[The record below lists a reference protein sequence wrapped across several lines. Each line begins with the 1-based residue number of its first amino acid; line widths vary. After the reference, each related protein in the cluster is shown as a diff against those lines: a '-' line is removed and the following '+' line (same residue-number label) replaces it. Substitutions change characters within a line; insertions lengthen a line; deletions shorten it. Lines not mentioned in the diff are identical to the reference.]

1 MSDGR
6 GGSGGHGGSGAAG
19 EAVRTVERALAAV
32 LSARSTSGGE
42 GSRGGGG
49 SRGAEGL
56 AGTVGLGGIDTGAS
70 LLAADPAADEEL
82 RRRGEQ
88 FVRLAWERG
97 WQPADVVRLVRRD
110 LEDHHIRLAAELIAT
125 EARRYERLPP
135 RWAAQLAELGADPGP
150 EPGGRRGA
158 GAAPP
163 YRADRFS
170 YATAVLELYLLL
182 IRLPAIEPV
191 GPVPGTPVHLPA
203 ADDEPRMLTRIRA
216 LLAKAEATGY
226 PQEAEALTAKAQE
239 LMARHSIDEAL
250 LADRTHRG
258 DVPGAC
264 RIGVDAPYE
273 TAKAILLDAVAS
285 ANRCRAVW
293 NGAFGFSTVVGFEPD
308 LEAVELLHTSL
319 LVQGTSAMTRAEA
332 AQRASGRKR
341 TKTFRQS
348 FLMAYAHRIGE
359 RLART
364 TEQVTGQVAE
374 RAAERAAEDG
384 ARGVDALLPV
394 LAARDVA
401 VADRTDRMF
410 PQTVATRVRG
420 VTDAEGWN
428 HGTSAADAA
437 HVPGGP
443 GAKDRRGRIRP
454 AG

>member
-1 MSDGR
+1 MSDKDTA
-6 GGSGGHGGSGAAG
+6 GAA
-19 EAVRTVERALAAV
+19 ARTVERALAAV
-32 LSARSTSGGE
+32 LSARSVD
-42 GSRGGGG
+42 GGG
-49 SRGAEGL
+49 AD
-56 AGTVGLGGIDTGAS
+56 GIDTGAS
-70 LLAADPAADEEL
+70 LLAADPAADAEL
-82 RRRGEQ
+82 RRRGER

-97 WQPADVVRLVRRD
+97 WQPADVGRLVRRD
-110 LEDHHIRLAAELIAT
+110 LDGPHLRILAELTAAEV
-125 EARRYERLPP
+125 RRYERLPP
-135 RWAAQLAELGADPGP
+135 RWAAQLTELDEEREA
-150 EPGGRRGA
+150 R
-158 GAAPP
+158 P

-182 IRLPAIEPV
+182 VRLPAIEPV
-191 GPVPGTPVHLPA
+191 GPVPGTPLHLTAPA
-203 ADDEPRMLTRIRA
+203 DGEPRMLTRIRA

-293 NGAFGFSTVVGFEPD
+293 NSAYGFSTVVGFEPD

-319 LVQGTSAMTRAEA
+319 LVQGTAAMTRAEA
-332 AQRASGRKR
+332 AQRAAGRKR

-348 FLMAYAHRIGE
+348 FLLAYAHRIGE
-359 RLART
+359 RLALA
-364 TEQVTGQVAE
+364 TEQVTE
-374 RAAERAAEDG
+374 RATAEGLTEERAD
-384 ARGVDALLPV
+384 RPDKGVGGLLPV
-394 LAARDVA
+394 LAAREVA

-410 PQTVATRVRG
+410 PETVATRVRG
-420 VTDAEGWN
+420 ATDAEGWT

-437 HVPGGP
+437 RVPGGRGPAGGP
-443 GAKDRRGRIRP
+443 GGTDRRGRIRP
-454 AG
+454 AR

>member
-1 MSDGR
+1 MSDTDAD
-6 GGSGGHGGSGAAG
+6 GGGA
-19 EAVRTVERALAAV
+19 RTVERALRAV
-32 LSARSTSGGE
+32 LSTGSGKPGD
-42 GSRGGGG
+42 
-49 SRGAEGL
+49 GL
-56 AGTVGLGGIDTGAS
+56 DTAAS
-70 LLAADPAADEEL
+70 LLAADPAADAEL
-82 RRRGEQ
+82 RLRGLG
-88 FVRLAWERG
+88 FLRLAWERG
-97 WQPADVVRLVRRD
+97 WQPADVARLVRRD
-110 LEDHHIRLAAELIAT
+110 LAGPHLRLLAELTAA
-125 EARRYERLPP
+125 EARRYDRLAP
-135 RWAAQLAELGADPGP
+135 RWAAQLAELAELDG
-150 EPGGRRGA
+150 EA
-158 GAAPP
+158 GSRPH
-163 YRADRFS
+163 RADRFS

-182 IRLPAIEPV
+182 VRLPAIEPV

-203 ADDEPRMLTRIRA
+203 AEGEPRMLTRIRA

-239 LMARHSIDEAL
+239 LMARHSIDEAV

-293 NGAFGFSTVVGFEPD
+293 NSAYGFSTVVGFEPD

-319 LVQGTSAMTRAEA
+319 LVQGTAAMTRAEA
-332 AQRASGRKR
+332 EQRAGGRKR

-348 FLMAYAHRIGE
+348 FLMAYAHRVGE
-359 RLART
+359 RLAEATART
-364 TEQVTGQVAE
+364 TEEATGTTGGM
-374 RAAERAAEDG
+374 DG
-384 ARGVDALLPV
+384 GALLPV

-420 VTDAEGWN
+420 VTDAEGWR

-437 HVPGGP
+437 RVPGG
-443 GAKDRRGRIRP
+443 RRPQVRGGTAPR
-454 AG
+454 